1 MDVSKASRRP
11 RSQQRIGDGGRL
23 GYSCQWN
30 EHRSVKWSTLLRGVQ
45 RIWPSRVLRRY
56 DVDRISSPCDFG
68 RVGSSVGTDLPLIS
82 ERISSKKPCRAQKL
96 VTQQA

>member
-1 MDVSKASRRP
+1 
-11 RSQQRIGDGGRL
+11 
-23 GYSCQWN
+23 
-30 EHRSVKWSTLLRGVQ
+30 VKWSTLLRGVQ

-96 VTQQA
+96 VTQQAYKGNWREAPTWWGIRIYTARFLRSSFENPRYLD